1 VATGTRVLVW
11 LLVAVGVLVA
21 GFYGLTER
29 YTEPNDAMEPTLNQ
43 GDHVAVFRLE
53 DTFNSPSRKDIVVV
67 KPQPTGACFSKSYVM
82 RVIGLPGETVTE
94 RNGSVEIDGTP
105 LEESY
110 VKPDERR
117 NGVVRTLRVPPDSY
131 LVLGDNRRSKCWAPG
146 FVLKKNIVGTA
157 FLTFWPLD
165 RASVN

>member
-1 VATGTRVLVW
+1 
-11 LLVAVGVLVA
+11 VGVLA
-21 GFYGLTER
+21 AAFYGLTQR
-29 YTEPNDAMEPTLNQ
+29 YTEPNDAMAPTVTK
-43 GDHVAVFRLE
+43 GDQVAVFRFE

-105 LEESY
+105 LKEPY
-110 VKPDERR
+110 VKPEQRR
-117 NGVVRTLRVPPDSY
+117 NGVVRTLHVPTDSY

-165 RASVN
+165 RMSID

>member
-1 VATGTRVLVW
+1 VLRIGLFV
-11 LLVAVGVLVA
+11 VVTVGVLA
-21 GFYGLTER
+21 AAFYGLTQR
-29 YTEPNDAMEPTLNQ
+29 YTEPNDAMAPTVTN
-43 GDHVAVFRLE
+43 GDHVAVFRFE

-67 KPQPTGACFSKSYVM
+67 KPQPTGVCFSKSYVM

-105 LEESY
+105 LKEPY
-110 VKPDERR
+110 VKPEQRR
-117 NGVVRTLRVPPDSY
+117 NGVVRTLHVPTDSY

-165 RASVN
+165 RVSID